1 VGFEV
6 KWRVEAM
13 FSDVYRA
20 PRITDPSR
28 EDSVILAL
36 GLLNGKH
43 TLEMAAKGKTP
54 PPIGAIRVYQP
65 PIR

>member
-1 VGFEV
+1 
-6 KWRVEAM
+6 M
-13 FSDVYRA
+13 
-20 PRITDPSR
+20 TDPSR

-36 GLLNGKH
+36 GLSNGKH